1 MMCLYKFS
9 LMCVYTHVCVC
20 TYEWVRGT
28 IAYVFLYGDPRSILM
43 ISYIALHLI
52 FWAKVSHLD
61 ITDLAS
67 LAGQRAPPDP
77 PVSVNLSIGL

>member
-1 MMCLYKFS
+1 MCLYKFS

-52 FWAKVSHLD
+52 F
-61 ITDLAS
+61 
-67 LAGQRAPPDP
+67 
-77 PVSVNLSIGL
+77 